1 VYQRDSA
8 KYCSMIFR
16 SFIHGDIKETALVMR
31 ALTLP

>member
-1 VYQRDSA
+1 
-8 KYCSMIFR
+8 MIFR